1 MSVALFTM
9 LGRFALACFKIG
21 SSDFSGGLVVKILHA
36 STGDMGLIP
45 GLGRFHILLGTEA
58 HASQLLSSRA

>member
-9 LGRFALACFKIG
+9 LDCFVLACFKIC
-21 SSDFSGGLVVKILHA
+21 SSDFPGGLVVKILPA

-45 GLGRFHILLGTEA
+45 DLRRFHILLGT
-58 HASQLLSSRA
+58 